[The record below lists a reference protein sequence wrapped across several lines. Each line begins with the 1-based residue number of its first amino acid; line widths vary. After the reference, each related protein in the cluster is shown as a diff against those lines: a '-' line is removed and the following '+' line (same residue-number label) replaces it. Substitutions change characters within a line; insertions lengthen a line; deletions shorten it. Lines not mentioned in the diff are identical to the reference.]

1 MSQFITVD
9 TLDGSF
15 SAYIA
20 RPKTMPAPVIVVV
33 QEIFGVNADLR
44 ATCDELA
51 AQGYLAVS
59 PDLFWRMEP
68 GVDMSDQSEAEWKKG
83 LALYM
88 AFDYDAG
95 VADIAATMRISRTL
109 PGANG
114 KVGLMG
120 YCLGGLMTF
129 LTTARVGSDASV
141 VYYGGGTDKHLD
153 EAGNLRNPL
162 LMHLAGNDEY
172 IPANAQRAIID
183 ALAGDATAEVFTYPG
198 CSHAFA
204 RHSGKHY
211 DRDAALL
218 ANTRTAEFF
227 RTHLLSEVLPRH
239 AAGRAAHSIAT
250 RNIQ

>member
-1 MSQFITVD
+1 MQAIAVD
-9 TLDGSF
+9 TPQGSF

-20 RPKTMPAPVIVVV
+20 RPKFMPAPVIVVV

-51 AQGYLAVS
+51 DQGYLAVS

-83 LALYM
+83 LALYG

-95 VADIAATMRISRTL
+95 VADIAATLSLARRL

-120 YCLGGLMTF
+120 FCLGGLMTF
-129 LTTARVGSDASV
+129 LATARVGADASV
-141 VYYGGGTDKHLD
+141 VYYGGGTDKHLE
-153 EAGNLRNPL
+153 EAGRLRNPL
-162 LMHLAGNDEY
+162 LMHLAGDDEY
-172 IPANAQRAIID
+172 IPADAQRTIID
-183 ALAGDATAEVFTYPG
+183 ALAADNTAEAFTYPG

-204 RHSGKHY
+204 RRSGKHF
-211 DRDAALL
+211 DRDAAAL
-218 ANTRTAEFF
+218 ANTRTAAFF
-227 RTHLLSEVLPRH
+227 RTHLYGEFLPRH
-239 AAGRAAHSIAT
+239 AAARAAHLTST
-250 RNIQ
+250 RHTSS